1 MEETFTNT
9 TPLYLKTKH
18 NAPFANNLTLRHIG
32 YANAPTWPKKKLAM
46 LRITPFTFK
55 LKNSVTLIS

>member
-18 NAPFANNLTLRHIG
+18 NAPFANNLTLRHTG
-32 YANAPTWPKKKLAM
+32 FANAPAWPKKKLAM
-46 LRITPFTFK
+46 LRTTLSTYK
-55 LKNSVTLIS
+55 LKNAVTPTS